1 MMKDQFSSRNRK
13 MQKGLKCETNSAFL
27 YSILGFHW
35 KKTETSESESQK
47 GCNLQLVKLHRQDM
61 NYFVAI

>member
-1 MMKDQFSSRNRK
+1 MVKDQFSTRNRK

-35 KKTETSESESQK
+35 RKTSESDSQK
-47 GCNLQLVKLHRQDM
+47 GCNLHLVKLHRQDM
-61 NYFVAI
+61 NCFVAI